1 MARWEKAPVPGASPE
16 QLRRYHS
23 GRYGAAE
30 GAIGS
35 ESEGENP
42 AKFSMPNPAED
53 MTDVIKAR
61 EERLKRAT
69 KVSF

>member
-1 MARWEKAPVPGASPE
+1 MARWNHVPEAKPE
-16 QLRRYHS
+16 QLRRYNS
-23 GRYGAAE
+23 GRYGLAE

-42 AKFSMPNPAED
+42 AKLSMPNPAED
-53 MTDVIKAR
+53 MTDVIKAK